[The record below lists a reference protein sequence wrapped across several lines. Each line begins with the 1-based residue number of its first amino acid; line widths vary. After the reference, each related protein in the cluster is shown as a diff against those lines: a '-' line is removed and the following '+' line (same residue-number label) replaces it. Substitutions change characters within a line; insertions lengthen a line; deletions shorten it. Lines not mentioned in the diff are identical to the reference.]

1 MFEFLRRNNTV
12 ELYSPVIGESMKLE
26 NVSDPV
32 FAEKMLGDGL
42 AFTFEGDTI
51 YSPCSGEIIMI
62 AATKHAIG
70 IASKD
75 TEVLIHVGLET
86 VELNGKGFE
95 LLIANHA
102 KVKKGQP
109 LLKINRNL
117 MNVNHID
124 LTTMMIVTSKN
135 KTLIINEPSKVD
147 LKTKVIMTS

>member
-1 MFEFLRRNNTV
+1 MFGFLRRNNTV

-62 AATKHAIG
+62 ATTKHAIG

-95 LLIANHA
+95 ILIANHT

-109 LLKINRNL
+109 LLKIDRNL

-147 LKTKVIMTS
+147 LKTKVIMTA